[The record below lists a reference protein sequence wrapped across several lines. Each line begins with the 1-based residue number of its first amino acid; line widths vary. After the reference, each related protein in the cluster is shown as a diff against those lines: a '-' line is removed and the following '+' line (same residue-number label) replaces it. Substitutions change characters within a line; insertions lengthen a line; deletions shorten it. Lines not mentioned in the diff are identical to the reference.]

1 MKQRDNK
8 YAVLIHLCALTAH
21 YLSNFAKVTICH
33 FISSTFVRFPFILQ
47 PCTFFNTK
55 FSFLLSTAA

>member
-1 MKQRDNK
+1 MKQKDNK
-8 YAVLIHLCALTAH
+8 YAILIHLCALTAH
-21 YLSNFAKVTICH
+21 YLSIFAKVTICYL
-33 FISSTFVRFPFILQ
+33 ISSTFVCFPFILQ